1 MLDLPKCTPLKKIIK
16 DPKGL
21 TKLNLN
27 IDKIDKYLEN
37 NKSYSLLN
45 ILYAVG
51 SSILVILIA

>member
-1 MLDLPKCTPLKKIIK
+1 MLDLPKCTPLKIIK

-51 SSILVILIA
+51 SSILY